1 MSCEISGSQLQKVT
15 QGPRLTV
22 LCWDIRP
29 QSMVSRVTAT
39 GNENERGE
47 LTETLRRS
55 GLEMTSATSHS
66 HLASTC
72 HIALHKYRVL
82 KVFFYIKEREEKLM
96 W

>member
-1 MSCEISGSQLQKVT
+1 MKFI
-15 QGPRLTV
+15 